1 MRYVE
6 IRLNKKH
13 EEEAYRMYLTDALF
27 CLAGMRGL
35 PYTMNKRFI
44 DIIRPDRKVIDEER
58 TPEEIINTIKG
69 KLERLGK

>member
-6 IRLNKKH
+6 IRLKKNQ
-13 EEEAYRMYLTDALF
+13 EEEAYRNYLADALF
-27 CLAGMRGL
+27 CLAEMRGL
-35 PYTMNKRFI
+35 PHTMNKRFI
-44 DIIRPDRKVIDEER
+44 DILRPDRKVIDEER